1 MENNYFSNYWSLVHL
16 FMGFMFMYIN
26 TIYFKIKGFRE
37 LFFLSQVS
45 HLLYETKDYI
55 LSYHED
61 IYKKLK
67 EKLPL
72 FHKYGIINSTS
83 SLLNCIGD
91 HFYFTIGFLS
101 AYYVKD
107 THYLQK
113 GAFMYLFLLILGVI
127 DHVNNKNI
135 KIDILY

>member
-61 IYKKLK
+61 IY
-67 EKLPL
+67 
-72 FHKYGIINSTS
+72 I
-83 SLLNCIGD
+83 
-91 HFYFTIGFLS
+91 
-101 AYYVKD
+101 
-107 THYLQK
+107 
-113 GAFMYLFLLILGVI
+113 
-127 DHVNNKNI
+127 KN
-135 KIDILY
+135 